1 MFPLFRHGILGLN
14 ARNLLYLR
22 PYNPKKAVA
31 FADDKMKTKA
41 FLSARGIPTAKVYA
55 RIENRE
61 QLRHFNFASL
71 PDECVLKPN
80 YGFGG
85 EGIII
90 LKGRKNGQFLEQGK
104 KPITDDRLREHIED
118 ILDGKFSVNGRND
131 MAFFEKILVAHEG
144 FAPFRPAGLPDIR
157 FVVFNLVPVMS
168 MLRVPTVQS
177 QGKAN
182 VHMGG
187 LGIGIDIA
195 KGTTTH
201 AFQYSSLL
209 KELPHGGDPSG
220 IPIPFWEEMLLI
232 SSKIQY
238 TTNIGYLAVDLT
250 IDKDQGPVLLE
261 VNARAGLMVQ
271 VANLAPL
278 RSRLERVKGL
288 SVSSPEKGV
297 RIAQEL
303 FGEKTR
309 ERHVSALGSH
319 KSDDRDRPRLGLRET
334 LIVHAK
340 GVNVEVPALLS
351 PATSEFTIFS
361 NTLLKELEKQ
371 GGAESVT
378 EKESPDDEDELVAA
392 VAHTS
397 APNVSEKA
405 YRIKATLGGKKIQTL
420 VHAAA
425 VPFPGVRAVIGRRD
439 LTGFYI
445 DPSKQ
450 FLADSSLIDHRLKAD
465 LRATDR
471 ILSQVDEELLLL
483 RLLKPVNLPEER
495 LRLEADTAYSPHFQY
510 PALPEGIEDMEKRL
524 ERLPTDDSPLG
535 VLLGKKK
542 RELLMRIAL
551 IRARGDAGR
560 FTLASQALFGAPRA
574 DIISAA
580 SRFLRDRVACDL
592 PVPDNQLLS
601 AEDASKQFEEVLN
614 RYGLHDWQIV
624 VRSSMVADCAVGWKR
639 LYIRQGAR
647 FSPMHLQSLIS
658 HEIETHILTAENG
671 AEQPSDLFRRGF
683 AGYLDTQEGL
693 ATYNQNRVLSP
704 YHDKRYGPARGVL
717 AVVYALE
724 HSFVD
729 TRRYLE
735 AELGYT
741 PEKALTKT
749 IELKRGL
756 QDASEP
762 GSFTKGLVYFRGMR
776 AIERYVAEGGDLKRL
791 YVGKVALEDLE
802 LIEKIDGLKAPL
814 LVPVFL
820 REKKE
825 DKDAGGKGGKKGKE
839 E

>member
-22 PYNPKKAVA
+22 PYNPKKAMA

-41 FLSARGIPTAKVYA
+41 FLSARKIPTAKVYA

-61 QLRHFNFASL
+61 QLRNFNFAAL

-90 LKGRKNGQFLEQGK
+90 LKGRKNGRFLERGK
-104 KPITDDRLREHIED
+104 TPVSEEYLREHIED
-118 ILDGKFSVNGRND
+118 ILDGKFSVNGRAD
-131 MAFFEKILVAHEG
+131 TAFFEKILIGHEG

-177 QGKAN
+177 HGKAN

-201 AFQYSSLL
+201 AFQYSRLL
-209 KELPHGGDPSG
+209 TELPHGGDPSG

-232 SSKIQY
+232 ASKIQHV
-238 TTNIGYLAVDLT
+238 TNIGYLAVDLT
-250 IDKDQGPVLLE
+250 IDREQGPVLLE

-278 RSRLERVKGL
+278 RARLERVKGL

-303 FGEKTR
+303 FGERTR
-309 ERHVSALGSH
+309 QRTGLKGGTQQS
-319 KSDDRDRPRLGLRET
+319 SDTDRPRLGLRET
-334 LIVHAK
+334 LTVHAK
-340 GVNVEVPALLS
+340 GVNMEVPVLLS
-351 PATSEFTIFS
+351 PATSEFTVFS
-361 NTLLKELEKQ
+361 RTLLKELERE
-371 GGAESVT
+371 GGAESTT
-378 EKESPDDEDELVAA
+378 EHD
-392 VAHTS
+392 S
-397 APNVSEKA
+397 ATFPFSSGEGI
-405 YRIKATLGGKKIQTL
+405 YRIKATLGGKKMQTL
-420 VHAAA
+420 VHAGD

-445 DPSKQ
+445 DPGKQ
-450 FLADSSLIDHRLKAD
+450 VSGDSSVLGHRLKAD

-471 ILSQVDEELLLL
+471 IVSQMDEELPLLKF
-483 RLLKPVNLPEER
+483 LKPVNLPEER
-495 LRLEADTAYSPHFQY
+495 LRLEADKTYSPHFQY
-510 PALPEGIEDMEKRL
+510 PAFPEDLEDMEKRL
-524 ERLPTDDSPLG
+524 ERLPVDESPLG
-535 VLLGKKK
+535 MLLGKKK
-542 RELLMRIAL
+542 RELFMRIAL
-551 IRARGDAGR
+551 FRARGDAAR
-560 FTLASQALFGAPRA
+560 FTHASQALFGAPHVEN
-574 DIISAA
+574 ISAA
-580 SRFLRDRVACDL
+580 AQVLRDRRACDL
-592 PVPDNQLLS
+592 PVPDAQLRS
-601 AEDASKQFEEVLN
+601 AQQASALFEEALN

-624 VRSSMVADCAVGWKR
+624 VRESMVADCAVGWKR

-647 FSPMHLQSLIS
+647 FSQMHLESLIA

-671 AEQPSDLFRRGF
+671 AHQPSDLFRRGF

-693 ATYNQNRVLSP
+693 AIFNQNRVLSP
-704 YHDKRYGPARGVL
+704 YHEKRYGPARGVL
-717 AVVYALE
+717 AVAYALE

-735 AELGYT
+735 EGLGYDAA
-741 PEKALTKT
+741 KALTKT

-756 QDASEP
+756 HDASEP
-762 GSFTKGLVYFRGMR
+762 GAFTKGLVYFRGLQ
-776 AIERYVAEGGDLKRL
+776 AIERYVAEGGDLRRL
-791 YVGKVALEDLE
+791 YVGKIALEDLDI
-802 LIEKIDGLKAPL
+802 IEKIDGLKSSL
-814 LVPVFL
+814 LIPVFL
-820 REKKE
+820 REKKPEKEHAKKEKKKEKERE
-825 DKDAGGKGGKKGKE
+825 DDKRTE